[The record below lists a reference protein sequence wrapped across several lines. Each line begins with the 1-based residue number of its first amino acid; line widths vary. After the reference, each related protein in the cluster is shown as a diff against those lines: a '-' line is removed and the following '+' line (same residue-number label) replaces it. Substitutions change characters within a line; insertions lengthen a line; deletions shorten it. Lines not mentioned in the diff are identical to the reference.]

1 MFQPRCGILRL
12 AWGERPGVAFHFF
25 LGACLS
31 GGRVG
36 FFRPASVFRKRPITF
51 HLRVV
56 LLWPVGG
63 DRQSVNASLQLSAT
77 DVSAQTT
84 MKGAAKCD
92 KHCDLQNSV
101 NQQELERILC
111 FRDTPESASPSVSI
125 SSSPE
130 SCVHLTHR
138 VFIVRQ
144 SREFRAF
151 DVFNLLRSSVRTH
164 LQDVPWRLRFCVL
177 MLNRSPIESTHTV
190 LLKDMKLDEQT
201 R

>member
-1 MFQPRCGILRL
+1 MFLVP
-12 AWGERPGVAFHFF
+12 V
-25 LGACLS
+25 
-31 GGRVG
+31 
-36 FFRPASVFRKRPITF
+36 SVFVEMFKPR
-51 HLRVV
+51 
-56 LLWPVGG
+56 
-63 DRQSVNASLQLSAT
+63 SVQPLPSFEIQFSAT
-77 DVSAQTT
+77 DVSARTT

-177 MLNRSPIESTHTV
+177 MLNRSPIEGTHTV

>member
-1 MFQPRCGILRL
+1 
-12 AWGERPGVAFHFF
+12 
-25 LGACLS
+25 
-31 GGRVG
+31 
-36 FFRPASVFRKRPITF
+36 
-51 HLRVV
+51 
-56 LLWPVGG
+56 
-63 DRQSVNASLQLSAT
+63 
-77 DVSAQTT
+77 

-125 SSSPE
+125 SSSPG
-130 SCVHLTHR
+130 SGAHLTHR

-144 SREFRAF
+144 SLEFRAF

-164 LQDVPWRLRFCVL
+164 LQDVPWRLRFCVR
-177 MLNRSPIESTHTV
+177 MLNRSSIESTHTV
-190 LLKDMKLDEQT
+190 LLKDMKLDEKT